1 MKKRI
6 FSLLMALL
14 VVMSLTVTAF
24 ADYEG
29 KYVMDE
35 NGLLTIGQVEK
46 LEEMAAECS
55 ESSGCGVYLVIVDD
69 YQALTGEYYD
79 HDAAVKIYEERN
91 LGYGENKDGIM
102 LMMSMN
108 DRHLCLLSKGVG
120 TDALSKSENEELRKS
135 ISRYFKDDEWYEGF
149 SEYIEKAAGYLYLNT
164 SKNSDYDYDSPV
176 YSSYKLKSRLLGIGL
191 CFVIG
196 LVVALIV
203 VFVLKA
209 QLRSVA
215 QETNAANYIDKD
227 GLNLSK
233 RYDRF
238 THRTRTRVYDPPS
251 KSDSDSSSGGSSGYS
266 SGGNDF

>member
-14 VVMSLTVTAF
+14 IVMSLTVTAF
-24 ADYEG
+24 ADYDG

-35 NGLLTIGQVEK
+35 NGLLTTEQAEK

-69 YQALTGEYYD
+69 YETLTGEYLDYR
-79 HDAAVKIYEERN
+79 AAEKIYEDRN
-91 LGYGENKDGIM
+91 LGFGTNKDGIM

-108 DRHLCLLSKGVG
+108 DRHLYLLANGVG
-120 TDALSKSENEELRKS
+120 TDSLSESENEDLRQS
-135 ISRYFKDDEWYEGF
+135 ITKRFKDDEWYEGF
-149 SEYIEKAAGYLYLNT
+149 CEYIEKAAGYLYLNA
-164 SKNSDYDYDSPV
+164 SKNSDFDYDSPV
-176 YSSYKLKSRLLGIGL
+176 YSSYKLKSRLLGIGM

-196 LVVALIV
+196 FVVALIV

-215 QETNAANYIDKD
+215 QETDAANYIDKD

-233 RYDRF
+233 SYDRF

-251 KSDSDSSSGGSSGYS
+251 KSDSGSSSGGSSGYS
-266 SGGNDF
+266 GGGNDF

>member
-6 FSLLMALL
+6 FSLLMVLL
-14 VVMSLTVTAF
+14 IAVSLTVTAF

-29 KYVMDE
+29 KYVIDE
-35 NGLLTIGQVEK
+35 NGLLTTEQAEK

-69 YQALTGEYYD
+69 YEALTGEYYD
-79 HDAAVKIYEERN
+79 HDAAIKIYEGHN
-91 LGYGENKDGIM
+91 FGFGTNKDGIM

-108 DRHLCLLSKGVG
+108 DRHLCLLANGIG
-120 TDALSKSENEELRKS
+120 TDSLSESENEDLRQS
-135 ISRYFKDDEWYEGF
+135 ITKYFKDDEWYEGF
-149 SEYIEKAAGYLYLNT
+149 CEYIEKAAGYLYLNA

-176 YSSYKLKSRLLGIGL
+176 YSSYKLKSRLLGTGM
-191 CFVIG
+191 CFVIS
-196 LVVALIV
+196 LVIALIV

-215 QETNAANYIDKD
+215 QETNAANYIDED
-227 GLNLSK
+227 GLNLTK

-238 THRTRTRVYDPPS
+238 THQTRTRVYDPPND
-251 KSDSDSSSGGSSGYS
+251 SDSSSSSGGSSGYS